1 MNMRSWALMTGA
13 FGLAIA
19 FAAFAQTVD
28 PVLVGERKA
37 ALERDLAAYEA
48 QIDQYR
54 ATIEGKRTE
63 SASFER
69 DIAILNAEIKKAQL
83 AIKAR
88 TIAIEQLADTIG
100 EKSDYVGELRV
111 KLERELKSLT
121 ERRVILESDIAK
133 LTTPGGVE
141 EEIRKKFPV
150 VQAGERVIVVV
161 PEELGS
167 TSAASSTGGWP
178 QWLAGLIKWR

>member
-1 MNMRSWALMTGA
+1 MADFQGRGGWRRLVYSRLTLGLLILAVLILGRSVWRIFL
-13 FGLAIA
+13 
-19 FAAFAQTVD
+19 
-28 PVLVGERKA
+28 
-37 ALERDLAAYEA
+37 
-48 QIDQYR
+48 R
-54 ATIEGKRTE
+54 AREVATE
-63 SASFER
+63 
-69 DIAILNAEIKKAQL
+69 
-83 AIKAR
+83 
-88 TIAIEQLADTIG
+88 
-100 EKSDYVGELRV
+100 RV